1 MVKNWCKKTP
11 AHFRFTAKFPKV
23 ITHDKRLKD
32 VEKELELF
40 FSSIE
45 ENKRILYITAL
56 IRHKLKIKGKPRGV
70 ATLLAQSMIETE
82 IAQELKVDQS
92 TISRDSSLQQKY

>member
-1 MVKNWCKKTP
+1 MHKHT
-11 AHFRFTAKFPKV
+11 FT
-23 ITHDKRLKD
+23 
-32 VEKELELF
+32 
-40 FSSIE
+40 
-45 ENKRILYITAL
+45 KRILHITAL
-56 IRHKLKIKGKPRGV
+56 MRHKLKIKGKHRGV